1 VDRSTQ
7 TTSILRAILVAAL
20 LVLGATLGA
29 AAAPSKALQTLFER
43 EFRWRLQQWPEY
55 ATFVGVDDYNDRLSD
70 LSPAAIARRKDH
82 ARALLRELER
92 IDARSLDVTD
102 RVSRALMLEEVRT
115 QVAFDDLYGA
125 LPFTGSNGWLMV
137 GPTWGPQHLL
147 PLLAKVAPFRHPR
160 DYDKYLRRLAD
171 VPRAIDQMTAL
182 MREGMRSGWMPP
194 REAMSAVPA
203 QFDALIVDDP
213 ARSPLFAPFRTFP
226 AALADAE
233 RDRLAA
239 QGRRVIAEQVLPAL
253 ARLKRFVTDEYM
265 PACRPSIA
273 ATDLPAGAAYYALR
287 VREMTTTTMTPAA
300 IHALGLREVD
310 RIAGEMDRLVASTGF
325 AGTRTQFA
333 QSITADKRFYFTQP
347 DEMLKAFRDIAKRV
361 DAELP
366 KLFAELP
373 RLPYGVRAMEPN
385 EGDNADHYTE
395 GALDGSRAG
404 FFEANVLSLATRPS
418 YEMENT
424 FLHEAVPGHHLQTAR
439 AQELKGLPA
448 FRRAGFF
455 VAYAEGWALY
465 AESLGPELGMYQDPA
480 SRFGALSWEM
490 MRACRLVVDTGIH
503 TLGWSRAQA
512 IRYLTDNAFI
522 ADGYA
527 AAEVDRYVVGPAQ
540 ALAYKIGELK
550 IKELKARAQSA
561 LGERFDIRRFHN
573 ALLDDGALPLTV
585 LEARI
590 DEWIAREARPATH

>member
-1 VDRSTQ
+1 MSG
-7 TTSILRAILVAAL
+7 AAL
-20 LVLGATLGA
+20 IAVALILGTALDA
-29 AAAPSKALQTLFER
+29 AAAPSNALHALFER
-43 EFRWRLQQWPEY
+43 EFRWRLAQSPES

-70 LSPAAIARRKDH
+70 LSPAAIARRKAH
-82 ARALLRELER
+82 AGTLVRELER
-92 IDARSLDVTD
+92 FDPRTLDATD

-115 QVAFDDLYGA
+115 QVAFARLYGP
-125 LPFTGSNGWLMV
+125 LPFTGSGGWLMV
-137 GPTWGPQHLL
+137 SPVWGPQQLL
-147 PLLAKVAPFRHPR
+147 PLLAKAAPFRHVR

-171 VPRAIDQMTAL
+171 VPRAIEQTIAL
-182 MREGMRSGWMPP
+182 MREGMRSGWTPP
-194 REAMSAVPA
+194 REAMGAVPA
-203 QFDALIVDDP
+203 QFDPLIAGDP
-213 ARSPLFAPFRTFP
+213 ATSPLFAPFQAFP
-226 AALADAE
+226 AALPDAD
-233 RDRLAA
+233 RSRLAA
-239 QGRRVIAEQVLPAL
+239 QGQQVIAEQVQPAL
-253 ARLKRFVTDEYM
+253 ARLKRFVVDEYI
-265 PACRPSIA
+265 PACRASLA
-273 ATDLPAGAAYYALR
+273 AADLPAGAAYYALL
-287 VREMTTTTMTPAA
+287 VRESTTTTMTPAA

-310 RIAGEMDRLVASTGF
+310 RIAAEMDRLVANTGF
-325 AGTRTQFA
+325 AGTRAEFA
-333 QSITADKRFYFTQP
+333 RGIKEDKHNYFTDP
-347 DEMLKAFRDIAKRV
+347 DEMLKAYRDLAKRV

-366 KLFAELP
+366 KLFAVLP
-373 RLPYGVRAMEPN
+373 RLPYGVRAMERS
-385 EGDNADHYTE
+385 EGDNADHYSP

-404 FFEANVLSLATRPS
+404 FFEANVYSLATRPR

-439 AQELKGLPA
+439 AQELEGLPA

-455 VAYAEGWALY
+455 TAYVEGWALY
-465 AESLGPELGMYQDPA
+465 AESLGPALGLYKDPA

-527 AAEVDRYVVGPAQ
+527 AAEVDRYIVWPAQ

-550 IKELKARAQSA
+550 IQQLKARSQSA

-590 DEWIAREARPATH
+590 DEWIAQQSRPSRPGRN